1 MLKGF
6 PNINTMKDIFEKI
19 YEDAKHNDYVFL
31 QYFKFFDQHGVQYI
45 IGFPPSFFN
54 FSKADPSTEK
64 FELRAIPIKKTK
76 KQVYYPITNCGINHK
91 AGLIITPVLRE
102 SALKEIYSLYKINE
116 ALENYFHQLPC
127 FRF

>member
-19 YEDAKHNDYVFL
+19 YEDAKHNNYLFL

-54 FSKADPSTEK
+54 FSKVDPSTEN
-64 FELRAIPIKKTK
+64 FELRAIPIKKTEEE
-76 KQVYYPITNCGINHK
+76 QVYYPITNCGINHDE
-91 AGLIITPVLRE
+91 GLIITPVLRE
-102 SALKEIYSLYKINE
+102 FALQEIKIK
-116 ALENYFHQLPC
+116 L
-127 FRF
+127 

>member
-19 YEDAKHNDYVFL
+19 YEDAKHNNYVFL

-54 FSKADPSTEK
+54 FSKVDPSTEK
-64 FELRAIPIKKTK
+64 FDLRAIPIKRKLR
-76 KQVYYPITNCGINHK
+76 QVYYPITNCGINHDE
-91 AGLIITPVLRE
+91 GLIITPVLRE
-102 SALKEIYSLYKINE
+102 SALKEIELNCKIDE
-116 ALENYFHQLPC
+116 CLMKQLTEQYFS
-127 FRF
+127 

>member
-19 YEDAKHNDYVFL
+19 YEDAKHNDYTFL
-31 QYFKFFDQHGVQYI
+31 SYFKFFDQHGIQYE

-64 FELRAIPIKKTK
+64 FELRAIPFGNYRI
-76 KQVYYPITNCGINHK
+76 YYPITNCGINHK
-91 AGLIITPVLRE
+91 AGLIITPVFRD
-102 SALKEIYSLYKINE
+102 SAYDLENINKTF
-116 ALENYFHQLPC
+116 ENYFRQLPC
-127 FRF
+127 FCF

>member
-19 YEDAKHNDYVFL
+19 YEDAKHNDYTFL
-31 QYFKFFDQHGVQYI
+31 QYFNFFDQHGVKYI
-45 IGFPPSFFN
+45 IGFPPSFFK

-64 FELRAIPIKKTK
+64 FELRAIPFGIHGY
-76 KQVYYPITNCGINHK
+76 YYPITNCGINHK
-91 AGLIITPVLRE
+91 AGLIITPVFRE
-102 SALKEIYSLYKINE
+102 SVLNEIDSLKINE
-116 ALENYFHQLPC
+116 TLENYLRQLQF